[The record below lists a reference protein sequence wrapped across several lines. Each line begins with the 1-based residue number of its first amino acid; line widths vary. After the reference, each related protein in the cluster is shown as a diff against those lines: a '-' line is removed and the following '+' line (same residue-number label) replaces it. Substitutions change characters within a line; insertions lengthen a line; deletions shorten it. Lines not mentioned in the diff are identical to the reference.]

1 MFFRRYNAISGN
13 DPAPTDWT
21 NLAALSAR
29 REGSNEAGDRRA
41 ILVVDDN
48 RDLVTST
55 AELLEVAGYDAIPAY
70 SAREAVDLL
79 DEVKSIDL
87 VLSDIRM
94 PGVDGFD
101 LLRVL
106 RHRFPSLPIILMSGV
121 PVTSDDIVPAGA
133 MILTK
138 PFDPGRLQ
146 ECVAAKLAA
155 RLAPA
160 R

>member
-1 MFFRRYNAISGN
+1 M
-13 DPAPTDWT
+13 
-21 NLAALSAR
+21 AALSAR

-55 AELLEVAGYDAIPAY
+55 AELLELAGYDAIPAY

-79 DEVKSIDL
+79 DEIESIDL

-106 RHRFPSLPIILMSGV
+106 RHRFPSLPIILMSGL

-133 MILTK
+133 VILTK
-138 PFDPGRLQ
+138 PFDPAQLQ
-146 ECVAAKLAA
+146 ECVAAKLA
-155 RLAPA
+155 R
-160 R
+160 